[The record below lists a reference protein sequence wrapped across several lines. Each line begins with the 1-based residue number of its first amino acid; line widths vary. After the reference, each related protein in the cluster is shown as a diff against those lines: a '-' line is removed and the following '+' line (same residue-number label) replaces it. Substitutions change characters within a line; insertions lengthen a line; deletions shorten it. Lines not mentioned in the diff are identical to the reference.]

1 MAAHRESVVRQWL
14 ASGCRTGSLQVVL
27 LLAFVAG
34 CSEASRAGA
43 VESLPVRSIAA
54 SSTTRPIAPPPITVG
69 ATTTSTIAATT
80 TTAEPTTTTVDTG
93 TVASVVTTLDPALP
107 PPVDAAAFVV
117 YDVDN
122 KVWMAEQEADT
133 PRQVGSLMK
142 LLTAYVVMQAGDPT
156 HVVTVP
162 TLHLDQSDSVVGLAT
177 GERFR
182 REILLR
188 AMLIAS
194 ANDAAVALA
203 ADVGG
208 TTEGFVEQ
216 MNAAAQQLGLGNTV
230 AANPTG
236 LDADGAQSSAR
247 DLVALATLLMG
258 DPTFRTT
265 VARPNATMH
274 GQVFKATNNL
284 LGSFDGATGVK
295 TGHTTNAGWCIVGS
309 ATRDGRSVIV
319 AVLGAPTD
327 TARVDDAAALMDWA
341 LTR

>member
-1 MAAHRESVVRQWL
+1 MAVHRDSVVRRGAL
-14 ASGCRTGSLQVVL
+14 ARGRTGSLLVVL
-27 LLAFVAG
+27 LLAVVAG
-34 CSEASRAGA
+34 CSGASGATAG
-43 VESLPVRSIAA
+43 ESLPVLSIA
-54 SSTTRPIAPPPITVG
+54 SSTTTIPPPTTVA

-80 TTAEPTTTTVDTG
+80 TTVEPTTTTAVEAG
-93 TVASVVTTLDPALP
+93 TVLSVVTTLDPALP
-107 PPVDAAAFVV
+107 PPIDAAAYVV

-122 KVWMAEQEADT
+122 KVWLAEQEADT
-133 PRQVGSLMK
+133 PRPVGSLMK
-142 LLTAYVVMQAGDPT
+142 LLNAYVVMQAGDPT

-162 TLHLDQSDSVVGLAT
+162 RLHLDQSDSVVGLAT

-188 AMLIAS
+188 AMLIVS
-194 ANDAAVALA
+194 ANDAAESLA
-203 ADVGG
+203 VDVGG

-247 DLVALATLLMG
+247 DLVTLATLLMG

-284 LGSFDGATGVK
+284 IGSFDGATGVK

-327 TARVDDAAALMDWA
+327 EARVDDAAALMEWA
-341 LTR
+341 FTR